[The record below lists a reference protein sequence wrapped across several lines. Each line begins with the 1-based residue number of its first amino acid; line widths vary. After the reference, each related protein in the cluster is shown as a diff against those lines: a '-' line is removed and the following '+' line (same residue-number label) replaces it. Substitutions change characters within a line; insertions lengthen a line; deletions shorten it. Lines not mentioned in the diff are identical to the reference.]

1 MFVLGTCALT
11 DGMQDE
17 TIIPNSAIS
26 LNPAVGNP
34 GDIRPGNT
42 WDTTGNNNRI
52 VTLNIG
58 DTLQNGGII
67 GLVDKDNVD
76 KYSVELITPGGL
88 IPLKVRFFHFSVL
101 SFSCIILHFKPIFYE
116 YSFFYVQCLHNF
128 LFFEALSF
136 FPLLRLLPTHPH
148 STRTQACQVGDSL
161 SIPWLFPSTCPISFP
176 YPLFLLCV

>member
-1 MFVLGTCALT
+1 MACCINENISRFKSFYNALKLFVLGACALT

-42 WDTTGNNNRI
+42 WDTTGNNDRI

-76 KYSVELITPGGL
+76 KYSVELITPDGL
-88 IPLKVRFFHFSVL
+88 IPLKVRFFHFQ
-101 SFSCIILHFKPIFYE
+101 Y
-116 YSFFYVQCLHNF
+116 
-128 LFFEALSF
+128 
-136 FPLLRLLPTHPH
+136 
-148 STRTQACQVGDSL
+148 
-161 SIPWLFPSTCPISFP
+161 
-176 YPLFLLCV
+176 